1 MKDMNSRDSI
11 KKAEKLY
18 DERITSSNDAVK
30 AAGQWGSKEYVPLI
44 CDEIYNKVKIKN
56 TDTVLELGCGSGVLG
71 NYIIEKCQLYIG
83 VDLSRKM
90 LNFFSENSTL
100 EQINL
105 FQGITDL
112 IPFSNHVFDVVI
124 INGVTMYFPDDKLL
138 LDTLNEIKRVSKK
151 DGKIF
156 LGENIIPSDYAWELT
171 WFQNLSPT
179 IQFLARFYIKI
190 RKSLSKKNP
199 KFAGKW
205 KDTYKAISPTL
216 INQFFKN
223 EATIHQSKA
232 ATYIVKKRILGK
244 KYKGSRRVDFLINLQ
259 QQKN

>member
-1 MKDMNSRDSI
+1 MNSRDSI

>member
-1 MKDMNSRDSI
+1 MNSRNLI

-30 AAGQWGSKEYVPLI
+30 AAGQWGSNEYVPLI
-44 CDEIYNKVKIKN
+44 CDEIYKKVKIKK

-71 NYIIEKCQLYIG
+71 KYIKEKCHQYIG
-83 VDLSRKM
+83 IDLSRKM
-90 LNFFSENSTL
+90 LNFFSEDLTF

-105 FQGITDL
+105 IQGITDL
-112 IPFSNHVFDVVI
+112 VPFSNHIFDVVI
-124 INGVTMYFPDDKLL
+124 INGVTMYFPDDKIL
-138 LDTLNEIKRVSKK
+138 LDTLKEMKRVSKK
-151 DGKIF
+151 DGTLF

-179 IQFLARFYIKI
+179 IQFLAKYYIKI
-190 RKSLSKKNP
+190 RKWLSKKNP

-205 KDTYKAISPTL
+205 MDTYKEISPTL
-216 INQFFKN
+216 IKQFFQN
-223 EATIHQSKA
+223 EAMIHQSRA

-259 QQKN
+259 Q

>member
-1 MKDMNSRDSI
+1 MKDMNSINSL
-11 KKAEKLY
+11 KKVEKLY

-30 AAGQWGSKEYVPLI
+30 AAGQWGSNEYVPLI
-44 CDEIYNKVKIKN
+44 CDEIYKKVKIKK

-71 NYIIEKCQLYIG
+71 KYIKEKCQLYIG

-90 LNFFSENSTL
+90 LNFFSEDSTL
-100 EQINL
+100 ESINL
-105 FQGITDL
+105 IQGITDL

-138 LDTLNEIKRVSKK
+138 LDTLNEMKRVSKK
-151 DGKIF
+151 DGTIF
-156 LGENIIPSDYAWELT
+156 LGENVIPSDYAWEFT
-171 WFQNLSPT
+171 WYQDLSPA
-179 IQFLARFYIKI
+179 IQFLARYYIKI
-190 RKSLSKKNP
+190 RKWLSKKNI

-205 KDTYKAISPTL
+205 KDTYKEISPTL

-223 EATIHQSKA
+223 EATIHQSRA

-259 QQKN
+259 Q

>member
-1 MKDMNSRDSI
+1 MDDMNSRDSI

>member
-11 KKAEKLY
+11 KKVEKLY
-18 DERITSSNDAVK
+18 DERVKSSNDAVK
-30 AAGQWGSKEYVPLI
+30 AAGQWGSNDYVPLI
-44 CDEIYNKVKIKN
+44 CDEIYKKIRIKK

-71 NYIIEKCQLYIG
+71 KYIKEKCHLYIG
-83 VDLSRKM
+83 IDLSRKM
-90 LNFFSENSTL
+90 LNFFSKDSTL
-100 EQINL
+100 KSTHLI
-105 FQGITDL
+105 QGITDL

-138 LDTLNEIKRVSKK
+138 LNTLNEMKRVSKK
-151 DGKIF
+151 DGTIF
-156 LGENIIPSDYAWELT
+156 LGENTIPSDYAWEFT

-179 IQFLARFYIKI
+179 IQFLARYYIKI
-190 RKSLSKKNP
+190 RKWLSKKNP

-205 KDTYKAISPTL
+205 KSAYKEVSPTL

-223 EATIHQSKA
+223 KATVHQSRA

-244 KYKGSRRVDFLINLQ
+244 KYKGSRRADFLINLQ
-259 QQKN
+259 Q

>member
-11 KKAEKLY
+11 KKTEKLY

-30 AAGQWGSKEYVPLI
+30 AAGQWGSNEYVPLI
-44 CDEIYNKVKIKN
+44 CDEIYKKVNIKK
-56 TDTVLELGCGSGVLG
+56 TDRVLELGCGSGVLG
-71 NYIIEKCQLYIG
+71 KYIKEKCQLYMG

-90 LNFFSENSTL
+90 LNFFSEDSTL

-105 FQGITDL
+105 IQGITHL
-112 IPFSNHVFDVVI
+112 IPFSNHVFDVVM
-124 INGVTMYFPDDKLL
+124 INGVTMYFPDDKVL
-138 LDTLNEIKRVSKK
+138 LDTLNEMKRVSKK

-156 LGENIIPSDYAWELT
+156 IGENIIPSDYAWELT
-171 WFQNLSPT
+171 WYQNLSPT
-179 IQFLARFYIKI
+179 IQFFALYYIKI
-190 RKSLSKKNP
+190 RRWFSKKNP

-205 KDTYKAISPTL
+205 KDTYKEISPTL

-223 EATIHQSKA
+223 EATILQSRA
-232 ATYIVKKRILGK
+232 ATYIVKKRILGE

-259 QQKN
+259 Q

>member
-1 MKDMNSRDSI
+1 
-11 KKAEKLY
+11 
-18 DERITSSNDAVK
+18 
-30 AAGQWGSKEYVPLI
+30 
-44 CDEIYNKVKIKN
+44 
-56 TDTVLELGCGSGVLG
+56 
-71 NYIIEKCQLYIG
+71 
-83 VDLSRKM
+83 M